1 MTAWKPAHAAS
12 IESVQMQM
20 LKIATYQRTRVFSHS
35 GMCWTIPISAT
46 SSGGSSIAAGIRK
59 TIVVW

>member
-1 MTAWKPAHAAS
+1 
-12 IESVQMQM
+12 MQM
-20 LKIATYQRTRVFSHS
+20 LKIATYQRERVFSHS

-46 SSGGSSIAAGIRK
+46 SSGGSSIAAGIRN